1 MWRGFQAHV
10 MGPHLNRLVKIVS
23 GGMSKRYAYGH
34 GLQFL
39 MDLVMR
45 IAMPVAKARHDN
57 FSTSSCQL
65 AQPVK
70 RYG

>member
-10 MGPHLNRLVKIVS
+10 VGPHHNRLVEIVS
-23 GGMSKRYAYGH
+23 GGMSKRYAYAH

-39 MDLVMR
+39 VDLHMR
-45 IAMPVAKARHDN
+45 IAMPVPKARHDN

-65 AQPVK
+65 AQAVK